1 MRRNNLRR
9 DATVAAAV
17 LWISGLIWLA
27 LTVRIPWLGWSQMS
41 AAIALF
47 VWSRSSR
54 ARRE

>member
-1 MRRNNLRR
+1 M
-9 DATVAAAV
+9 
-17 LWISGLIWLA
+17 SGLIWLF
-27 LTVRIPWLGWSQMS
+27 LTVRIPWLGWLQMT